1 MFMAEY
7 LDSFKKLFD
16 WVFEKHVSSILSL
29 KETLMLQKVSML
41 ISFKELKRIIGVYEV
56 GFEVD
61 EVGFDKFF
69 MRYFGSSS
77 CYSALVNIFKFVQL
91 QLDHLTVLNCQM
103 VKLLL
108 NGVLAWTRK
117 FGSKTSQK
125 KLLLVIASILSTL
138 ERIIT
143 IHTQFR

>member
-1 MFMAEY
+1 MFMVEY

-56 GFEVD
+56 GFQVD

-91 QLDHLTVLNCQM
+91 QLDHLTV
-103 VKLLL
+103 L